1 MAMSGEQTY
10 VDDFFKGM
18 EIPPEVEGLQGDT
31 LGHIEDDV
39 LTETGTLAEKQAEQA
54 FIKEDPSITAKKVK
68 GALQS
73 AFPDLPKKHFSVQ
86 VNRLGDIDVKWVD
99 YPAKKTVEE
108 IIKGYQSATYDKE
121 LETDIVH
128 GYEENGQRIQGAG
141 YITLSGTLSDL
152 TKERMLQFADRIG
165 LDTSNRQLAKA
176 AIEKVAEGY
185 YLLSHNEATA
195 GLDAKEV
202 LPVIEIPPTQQEV
215 EAMKHE
221 MVGQA
226 KEQEKTREAFDPLKE
241 ITIEDTQ
248 TSAKQEAGEGEK
260 VSYVIEVEDKP
271 IDFTDTQADLANLKN
286 GYTVKFSNG
295 SKKEMPGFNANLYKD
310 PEEQIRTLLA
320 GKLSNE
326 ELAAIDVSKRKE
338 SNIVNQ
344 VRSKEPK
351 RTEENEIEK
360 ISDEERFKEDY
371 KASVLYELQQTT
383 TISNFLQP
391 SHSPKTQ
398 LTDEDKE
405 SIDKRLKAYEEKMGF
420 NKVYE
425 LKMEALNDLKEE
437 PELSESMKKA
447 ISRVQKAL
455 TEQKE
460 SQTQVRTERKTIHQ
474 KKINPFSLSR

>member
-1 MAMSGEQTY
+1 MNDEQTY
-10 VDDFFKGM
+10 VDDFFRGQ

-31 LGHIEDDV
+31 SGYIEDVV
-39 LTETGTLAEKQAEQA
+39 LPETGTLAEKQEEQT
-54 FIKEDPSITAKKVK
+54 FIKEEPSITAKKVK

-73 AFPDLPKKHFSVQ
+73 AFPDLPKNHFSV
-86 VNRLGDIDVKWVD
+86 
-99 YPAKKTVEE
+99 
-108 IIKGYQSATYDKE
+108 
-121 LETDIVH
+121 
-128 GYEENGQRIQGAG
+128 
-141 YITLSGTLSDL
+141 
-152 TKERMLQFADRIG
+152 
-165 LDTSNRQLAKA
+165 
-176 AIEKVAEGY
+176 
-185 YLLSHNEATA
+185 
-195 GLDAKEV
+195 
-202 LPVIEIPPTQQEV
+202 
-215 EAMKHE
+215 
-221 MVGQA
+221 
-226 KEQEKTREAFDPLKE
+226 
-241 ITIEDTQ
+241 
-248 TSAKQEAGEGEK
+248 AKQEAGEDEK

-271 IDFTDTQADLANLKN
+271 IDYTDTQADLANLKN

-295 SKKEMPGFNANLYKD
+295 TQKQMPGFNANLYKD

-320 GKLSNE
+320 GKLTTE

-338 SNIVNQ
+338 NNIVNQ

-425 LKMEALNDLKEE
+425 LKMEALNELKEE

-460 SQTQVRTERKTIHQ
+460 NQTQVRTERKTMHQ
-474 KKINPFSLSR
+474 KKGNPFSLSR

>member
-1 MAMSGEQTY
+1 MSGEQTY

-108 IIKGYQSATYDKE
+108 ITKGYQSATYDKE

-295 SKKEMPGFNANLYKD
+295 
-310 PEEQIRTLLA
+310 
-320 GKLSNE
+320 
-326 ELAAIDVSKRKE
+326 
-338 SNIVNQ
+338 
-344 VRSKEPK
+344 
-351 RTEENEIEK
+351 
-360 ISDEERFKEDY
+360 
-371 KASVLYELQQTT
+371 
-383 TISNFLQP
+383 
-391 SHSPKTQ
+391 
-398 LTDEDKE
+398 
-405 SIDKRLKAYEEKMGF
+405 
-420 NKVYE
+420 
-425 LKMEALNDLKEE
+425 
-437 PELSESMKKA
+437 
-447 ISRVQKAL
+447 
-455 TEQKE
+455 
-460 SQTQVRTERKTIHQ
+460 
-474 KKINPFSLSR
+474 